1 MAMQRENGRVIKG
14 LQCPTNIC
22 QYIDNCPAAG
32 QILSK
37 MGEYDAI
44 IGFLVVLAAVLG
56 PFGVA
61 VYWVAVTRTKMKAL
75 EKDVDNLKTNV
86 NNLSVRVNTH
96 IDVMN
101 ILTQMGILKGGESIN
116 K

>member
-44 IGFLVVLAAVLG
+44 IGFLG